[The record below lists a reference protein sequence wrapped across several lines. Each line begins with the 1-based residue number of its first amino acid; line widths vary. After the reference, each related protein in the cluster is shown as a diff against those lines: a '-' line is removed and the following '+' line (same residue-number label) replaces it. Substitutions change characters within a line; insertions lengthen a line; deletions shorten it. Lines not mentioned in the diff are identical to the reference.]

1 MINWVGFVPAALLVS
16 LIAGANQ
23 LLGLS
28 NAVRHGTMAALAGI
42 GGRLAAFVVLV
53 GLVVAGLGATLA
65 ASATAL
71 TVIKWVGV
79 GYLAWLGI
87 SSLWQARQARQALS
101 GAEAPP
107 APSGGGV
114 WPLVGNEFVVA
125 ISNPKALLL
134 FAALLPQFAGEPGPG
149 ADLRIALL
157 GAVYLGIELLV
168 GLGYITIGSRIGATG
183 ISARTRGRIDL
194 GSGICFLGLAGLL
207 AAEDVASR

>member
-16 LIAGANQ
+16 LIPGANQ

-87 SSLWQARQARQALS
+87 SSLWQARQALS